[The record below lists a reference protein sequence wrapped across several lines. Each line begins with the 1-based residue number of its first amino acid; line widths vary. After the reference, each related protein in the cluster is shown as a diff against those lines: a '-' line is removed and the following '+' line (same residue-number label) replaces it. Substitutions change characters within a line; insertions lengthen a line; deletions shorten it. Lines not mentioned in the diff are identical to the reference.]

1 MGTQIREDKEHSIQ
15 PDVTHNC
22 IKNGNE
28 RARTKDKKG
37 ANPTRRYWSPWQDR
51 RELRTQMKHPVMPNS
66 RAKPPLDLGRRAE
79 AVAVAGSEAVAVAVA
94 GSGAVADPREEDLR
108 VVLGLLG
115 SRISLARATNFGL
128 DGVVLGFKS

>member
-1 MGTQIREDKEHSIQ
+1 MGTQIRKDKEHLIQ
-15 PDVTHNC
+15 PDITHNC

-66 RAKPPLDLGRRAE
+66 RVKPPLDLGRRAE
-79 AVAVAGSEAVAVAVA
+79 AVAVAVA
-94 GSGAVADPREEDLR
+94 GSRAVADPREEDLR
-108 VVLGLLG
+108 VVLRLLG
-115 SRISLARATNFGL
+115 SQISLARATNFGL